1 MLKRYLAA
9 VACALMVYCLGAT
22 LPAEIATS
30 AMASEQSPDCE
41 PTILPD
47 GQIVFPCED
56 NGGPGGGGDDGGG
69 GGGGGSGAVCHF
81 EGREIECSSEF
92 GSWDGTC
99 YVRVAIPQ
107 PPKDSSYWGGNDD
120 GVIVECTPYPC
131 AANGDRCHET
141 TLEWAAD
148 PPAGAQVSAEELA
161 RRAVAQMDLDMG
173 AIGSTPPSTSSD
185 PDALGQVGLPIWLW
199 VADRRDNTVGPI
211 ERTASDGGLSV
222 TARGELDR
230 TVWTISRGGQD
241 LATVTCRGADAA
253 GTPYD
258 GRDSTLPSPTCGFPA
273 DFNAHL
279 GDLTLTGVAHWV
291 VTWSSPNQN
300 GTVSVPPQEL
310 QTQIR
315 IGETQAILD

>member
-1 MLKRYLAA
+1 MLTQVAA
-9 VACALMVYCLGAT
+9 IVSGLSVLFGGYTPLILSSDPSC
-22 LPAEIATS
+22 
-30 AMASEQSPDCE
+30 EQVL
-41 PTILPD
+41 LPD
-47 GQIVFPCED
+47 GTFEMICDEGVD
-56 NGGPGGGGDDGGG
+56 PGNGGG
-69 GGGGGSGAVCHF
+69 GGGGNGGGSQTCRF
-81 EGREIECSSEF
+81 EGDEIPCTTEY
-92 GSWDGTC
+92 GSWDGATS
-99 YVRVAIPQ
+99 YIRVADPQ
-107 PPKDSSYWGGNDD
+107 PPKSSSYWEGNTD
-120 GVIVECTPYPC
+120 GVIIESTPYEC
-131 AANGDRCHET
+131 AISGTNCDSAS
-141 TLEWAAD
+141 LSWAAD
-148 PPAGAQVSAEELA
+148 PPAGPQVSAEELA